1 MITTHQ
7 SPHARDKFMEL
18 VADLQKDLPI
28 GVVYLEMISAL
39 IMTGIIN
46 KFSPETLD
54 DLDTVWMIAQNE
66 DWVEAYDNDE
76 GGSSQ

>member
-1 MITTHQ
+1 
-7 SPHARDKFMEL
+7 MEL

-28 GVVYLEMISAL
+28 GVVYVEMISAL

-76 GGSSQ
+76 GGRSQ

>member
-1 MITTHQ
+1 
-7 SPHARDKFMEL
+7 MEL

-66 DWVEAYDNDE
+66 DWVEPYDNDE
-76 GGSSQ
+76 GGRSQ

>member
-1 MITTHQ
+1 
-7 SPHARDKFMEL
+7 MEL

-66 DWVEAYDNDE
+66 DWVEPYDNDK
-76 GGSSQ
+76 GGRSQ

>member
-1 MITTHQ
+1 
-7 SPHARDKFMEL
+7 MEL

-66 DWVEAYDNDE
+66 DWVEPYDNDE

>member
-1 MITTHQ
+1 
-7 SPHARDKFMEL
+7 MEL